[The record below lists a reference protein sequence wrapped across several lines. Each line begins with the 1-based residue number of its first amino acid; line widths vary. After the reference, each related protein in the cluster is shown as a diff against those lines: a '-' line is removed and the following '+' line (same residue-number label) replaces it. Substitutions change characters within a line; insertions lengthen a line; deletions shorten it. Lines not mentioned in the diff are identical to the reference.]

1 MRQGIPASIDPASL
15 IDTLP
20 TLLSIHE
27 GADHRYIF
35 SNAAYDA
42 VFGNGRPIGLSL
54 CEAWPDLAAQ
64 VSDRFDRVL
73 ATGSPDTHSGFKV
86 IVGDENGEQQT
97 RWYRQTLKPW
107 RDGEDRLCGVISF
120 AHEVTAER
128 KAGQALRNRTA
139 ELQFALDAA
148 GGVGTW
154 DWDVVEDRMSVNE
167 QFAALF
173 GQSQGD
179 AGGLPLARF
188 IDAILPEDRERV
200 EAAVARAVEDG
211 REYEQNYR
219 VRDAKGDIRWVLAR
233 GRCIHD
239 ESGKPTHFPGV
250 VFDTTRQ
257 VEERE
262 HLEQVN
268 SLLKSF
274 LDNSASYVFAKD
286 LDGRY
291 ILANQFYLEAFGETE
306 ASLYGRTD
314 RDRFGENESYS
325 LNDRRVVETG
335 TPIEFE
341 EEARKA
347 NGENIH
353 AISVKFPLR
362 DSRGVLFGTG
372 SISTDVT
379 DRKRT
384 EAALRKSEDRLRV
397 LIEGI
402 PQLVWRATDGGR
414 FTWTSP
420 QWERI
425 TGLSSEHSRDRG
437 WLSAIHPDDTE
448 GVVAAWE
455 NAPSEGML
463 EAECR
468 VLQAGDGGYR
478 WFQWRALAVRD
489 AEGEI
494 IEWLGTAT
502 DVDDLRRLQGRQDV
516 MVSELQHR
524 TRNLL
529 GVVRSISEETL
540 LASETLEDF
549 RTAFNGRLAAL
560 SRVQG
565 LLSRSDDEPIT
576 LGALLQ
582 TELEALGA
590 SRMLQRAAVKGPD
603 VRLRRATVQTFALA
617 LHELATNARKHGA
630 LSTEHGRLDVNWS
643 EDNGEG
649 GRRLSLHWRETGLPP
664 RKGGKASGGYG
675 RELIERALPYVLE
688 AQTSFELGDEELIC
702 TIDMPLPPKEAEDR
716 TTIE

>member
-27 GADHRYIF
+27 GSDHRYIF
-35 SNAAYDA
+35 SNSAYDS
-42 VFGNGRPIGLSL
+42 VFGSRQPVGSPL
-54 CEAWPDLAAQ
+54 CEVWPDLAAQ

-73 ATGSPDTHSGFKV
+73 ATGVVDTHSGFKV
-86 IVGDENGEQQT
+86 IVTNGNGQQQT

-107 RDGEDRLCGVISF
+107 RDGEDRLCGVISC
-120 AHEVTAER
+120 AHEVTAEVE
-128 KAGQALRNRTA
+128 AEQALKNRA
-139 ELQFALDAA
+139 VELQFALDAA

-154 DWDVVEDRMSVNE
+154 DWDVVQDRMAVDKPLAE
-167 QFAALF
+167 LF
-173 GQSQGD
+173 GQSHD
-179 AGGLPLARF
+179 NAKGLPLARF
-188 IDAILPEDRERV
+188 MDAILPEDRERV
-200 EAAVARAVEDG
+200 EAAIARAVEEG
-211 REYEQNYR
+211 GEYRQDYR
-219 VRDAKGDIRWVLAR
+219 VKTADGDLRWVLAR
-233 GRCIHD
+233 GRCFQD
-239 ESGKPTHFPGV
+239 ESGNPTHFPGV
-250 VFDTTRQ
+250 VFDTSRQ

-262 HLEQVN
+262 RLEQIDA
-268 SLLKSF
+268 LLKSF
-274 LDNSASYVFAKD
+274 VDNSASYVFAKD

-291 ILANQFYLEAFGETE
+291 IMANKFYLDAFGETE

-314 RDRFGENESYS
+314 RDRFGERESYS
-325 LNDRRVVETG
+325 LNDRRVAENG
-335 TPIEFE
+335 APIEFE

-347 NGENIH
+347 DGEIIH

-379 DRKRT
+379 DRKRA
-384 EAALRKSEDRLRV
+384 EAALRKSEARLRG

-402 PQLVWRATDGGR
+402 PQLVWRATDGGQ

-420 QWERI
+420 QWQRI
-425 TGLSSEHSRDRG
+425 TGLSDEHSRDRG
-437 WLSAIHPDDTE
+437 WLSAIHPDDR
-448 GVVAAWE
+448 GNVVNAWE
-455 NAPSEGML
+455 NAPSEGLL
-463 EAECR
+463 EVECR
-468 VLQAGDGGYR
+468 VRQAKGEGYR
-478 WFQWRALAVRD
+478 WFQWRAVPVRD
-489 AEGEI
+489 QTGEVV
-494 IEWLGTAT
+494 EWLGTAT
-502 DVDDLRRLQGRQDV
+502 DVDDLRRLQERQRV
-516 MVSELQHR
+516 MVAELQHR

-529 GVVRSISEETL
+529 GVVRSISEETV
-540 LASETLEDF
+540 LASQTLEDF

-582 TELEALGA
+582 TELDALGA
-590 SRMLQRAAVKGPD
+590 SGMLQRAKVEGPD

-630 LSTEHGRLDVNWS
+630 LSTEHGRLDVSWH
-643 EDNGEG
+643 EHHGEG
-649 GRRLSLHWRETGLPP
+649 GRRLHLSWRETGLPL
-664 RKGGKASGGYG
+664 RSGAVSSGGYG

-688 AQTSFELGDEELIC
+688 ARTSFELGEEELIC
-702 TIDMPLPPKEAEDR
+702 TIDMPLPPEEEDR